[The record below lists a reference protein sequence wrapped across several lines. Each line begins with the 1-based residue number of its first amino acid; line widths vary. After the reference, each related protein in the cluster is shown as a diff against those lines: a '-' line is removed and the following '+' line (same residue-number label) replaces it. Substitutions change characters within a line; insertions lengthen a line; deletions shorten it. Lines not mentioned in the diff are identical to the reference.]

1 MDLYIRKEI
10 KMSSTKLLASILL
23 VLAVMFAQVG
33 NVAAAPQTQD
43 GTTTTITGTIQT
55 ITVDPDTN
63 TVIVTVLLEDQVT
76 TQTVSLD
83 PLNPAY
89 SDLFNPDTH
98 ELIALV
104 GDSVAWEVNSA
115 DVVPDEEPVEPD
127 VHPISWLLAQFF
139 FNGDP
144 DIAIAIDSFHNGD
157 FKIIG
162 DDGTE
167 QTLDQVFG
175 FGVIAQSLW
184 MSRNLTEDGT
194 ADADLAGLI
203 LQAKQT
209 GDYSE
214 FTLPDGTS
222 LWGDGDAPTNW
233 GQFKKALL
241 DKKHNLGVI
250 VSGQADPDSST
261 DPLLTQQHGNGK
273 DKENKGKGKDKN
285 KNHP

>member
-1 MDLYIRKEI
+1 
-10 KMSSTKLLASILL
+10 MSSTKLLASILL
-23 VLAVMFAQVG
+23 VLAVMFSQVG

-43 GTTTTITGTIQT
+43 TTPVTGTIQS
-55 ITVDPDTN
+55 ITTETDANGVT
-63 TVIVTVLLEDQVT
+63 TVLVTFLDDQGA
-76 TQTVSLD
+76 TQTVRLSVDTAVALNLVTLD
-83 PLNPAY
+83 PTTQEPVV
-89 SDLFNPDTH
+89 DETQ
-98 ELIALV
+98 V
-104 GDSVAWEVNSA
+104 GQPVEIDPTTVI
-115 DVVPDEEPVEPD
+115 PDEEPTEPD

-139 FNGDP
+139 FDGDP
-144 DIAIAIDSFHNGD
+144 DMAAAIDSFHNGD
-157 FKIIG
+157 FNIIG

-167 QTLDQVFG
+167 QPLDQVFG

-214 FTLPDGTS
+214 FELEDGSTPS
-222 LWGDGDAPTNW
+222 NW

-241 DKKHNLGVI
+241 DKKNNLGVI
-250 VSGQADPDSST
+250 VSGQADPDNST
-261 DPLLTQQHGNGK
+261 VPLLTQQHGNGK

-285 KNHP
+285 PNHP